1 MSERVEAYLVKNKS
15 ISHEGIA
22 DIWQKLEQLLW
33 HQLTVELRKVISD
46 DAFIQTIDLKDFY
59 DNFINEFEHR
69 INPLQ
74 LVEIVIPVAKS
85 IFVKNRDAAFTFLS
99 KIERTISKDKQA
111 VVRVRTGQIELR
123 LMHKDSKDRC
133 VDIQIVRVP
142 ITVFLTVCSAHF
154 CVAAKHEYTKQKMIE
169 ETQILLDELLGV
181 TPVHGPF
188 YKVSSVYLKE
198 IGNYAGYYREALR
211 YLGCEDQTK
220 LSQSE
225 KQLQAVLLGFA
236 ALLGDNVYNFGEL
249 LAHPILKSLEGTREK
264 WIIDL
269 LYAFNSGDLNKFNE
283 YRAQW
288 AEWDDLKDHQD
299 LLEDKIRLL
308 SLMEIALARP
318 SKERYISFQEIAD
331 KAQIDL
337 NKVEALVMRALSKEL
352 VQGSIDQV
360 EELVNI
366 TWVQPRILAMSD
378 RISAWC
384 AEVEGMEAIVR
395 NNAREI
401 LTKT

>member
-1 MSERVEAYLVKNKS
+1 MSGRVEAYLVKNKS
-15 ISHEGIA
+15 ISHEAIA
-22 DIWQKLEQLLW
+22 DIWQKLEQLYFKKLW
-33 HQLTVELRKVISD
+33 HQLTVELRKVIND

-74 LVEIVIPVAKS
+74 LVEIIIPVAKS
-85 IFVKNRDAAFTFLS
+85 IFMKNRDAAFAFLN
-99 KIERTISKDKQA
+99 KIEKTISKDKQA

-133 VDIQIVRVP
+133 VDIQI
-142 ITVFLTVCSAHF
+142 
-154 CVAAKHEYTKQKMIE
+154 
-169 ETQILLDELLGV
+169 ETQVLLDELPGV

-220 LSQSE
+220 LPQSE

-264 WIIDL
+264 WIIDV
-269 LYAFNSGDLNKFNE
+269 LYAFNAGDLSKFNE
-283 YRAQW
+283 YRQQW

-318 SKERYISFQEIAD
+318 SKERHITFKEIAD

-337 NKVEALVMRALSKEL
+337 NKVEALVMRALSKGL

-366 TWVQPRILAMSD
+366 TWVQPRVLSPQQILAMSD
-378 RISAWC
+378 RIGAWC

>member
-15 ISHEGIA
+15 VSHDVIA
-22 DIWQKLEQLLW
+22 DIWQKLEQLYFRKLW
-33 HQLTVELRKVISD
+33 HQLTVELRKVISN
-46 DAFIQTIDLKDFY
+46 DAFIQTIDLKEFY

-85 IFVKNRDAAFTFLS
+85 IFVKNRDAAFAFLN

-123 LMHKDSKDRC
+123 LMHKDCKDRC
-133 VDIQIVRVP
+133 VDIQVVR
-142 ITVFLTVCSAHF
+142 
-154 CVAAKHEYTKQKMIE
+154 KMIE
-169 ETQILLDELLGV
+169 ETQVLLDELPGV

-188 YKVSSVYLKE
+188 YKVSSIYLKE

-211 YLGCEDQTK
+211 YLGCEDQAK

-264 WIIDL
+264 WIIDV
-269 LYAFNSGDLNKFNE
+269 LYAFNAGDLNKFNE
-283 YRAQW
+283 YRPQW

-318 SKERYISFQEIAD
+318 SKERYISFKEIAE

-337 NKVEALVMRALSKEL
+337 NRVEALVMRALSKGL

-366 TWVQPRILAMSD
+366 TWVQPRVLSPQQILAMSD
-378 RISAWC
+378 RIGAWC

>member
-1 MSERVEAYLVKNKS
+1 MSEKVEAYLVKNKS
-15 ISHEGIA
+15 VSQEVIA
-22 DIWQKLEQLLW
+22 DIWQKLEQLYFRKLW
-33 HQLTVELRKVISD
+33 HQLTVELRKVIND

-74 LVEIVIPVAKS
+74 LVEIIIPVAKS
-85 IFVKNRDAAFTFLS
+85 IFVKNRDAAFTFLN

-133 VDIQIVRVP
+133 VDIQIVR
-142 ITVFLTVCSAHF
+142 
-154 CVAAKHEYTKQKMIE
+154 KMIE
-169 ETQILLDELLGV
+169 ETQALLDELPGV
-181 TPVHGPF
+181 TLVHGPF

-220 LSQSE
+220 LPQSE

-264 WIIDL
+264 WIIDV
-269 LYAFNSGDLNKFNE
+269 LYAFNAGDLKKFYE
-283 YRAQW
+283 YRPQW

-318 SKERYISFQEIAD
+318 SKERYISFKEIAE

-337 NKVEALVMRALSKEL
+337 NKVEALVMRALSKGL

-366 TWVQPRILAMSD
+366 TWVQPRVLSPQQILAMSD
-378 RISAWC
+378 RIGAWC

>member
-1 MSERVEAYLVKNKS
+1 
-15 ISHEGIA
+15 
-22 DIWQKLEQLLW
+22 
-33 HQLTVELRKVISD
+33 
-46 DAFIQTIDLKDFY
+46 
-59 DNFINEFEHR
+59 
-69 INPLQ
+69 
-74 LVEIVIPVAKS
+74 
-85 IFVKNRDAAFTFLS
+85 
-99 KIERTISKDKQA
+99 
-111 VVRVRTGQIELR
+111 
-123 LMHKDSKDRC
+123 
-133 VDIQIVRVP
+133 
-142 ITVFLTVCSAHF
+142 
-154 CVAAKHEYTKQKMIE
+154 
-169 ETQILLDELLGV
+169 
-181 TPVHGPF
+181 
-188 YKVSSVYLKE
+188 E

-211 YLGCEDQTK
+211 YLGCEDQAK

-264 WIIDL
+264 WIIDV
-269 LYAFNSGDLNKFNE
+269 LYAFNAGDLNKFNE
-283 YRAQW
+283 YRPQW

-318 SKERYISFQEIAD
+318 SKERYISFKEIAE

-337 NKVEALVMRALSKEL
+337 NRVEALVMRALSKGL

-366 TWVQPRILAMSD
+366 TWVQPRVLSPQQILAMSD
-378 RISAWC
+378 RIGAWC